1 MWRGRPCVPD
11 CTCYHHLPGLHQ
23 NSLPWFVRIT
33 CWIKPTM
40 SSSSSFK
47 WSKTSLGHLGSVQIH
62 FTASKVW
69 IFATE
74 THHDQLAWRFLAS
87 TTQKYNPKCCQPQ
100 LLLRDFEWLNWICSE
115 GFLEISFSYFSFVAF
130 SYFSKGNWIW
140 LTQIIRAYPGHNPP
154 TFSCPCLSW
163 KGGLREQVC
172 VYRVQRTWKM
182 TQFRIRK
189 FKTDTDTLSDTKNF
203 RNRYRYFFR
212 YQNFPK
218 PIPIP

>member
-23 NSLPWFVRIT
+23 NSLPCFVRIT

-115 GFLEISFSYFSFVAF
+115 GFLEISINISPK
-130 SYFSKGNWIW
+130 KGNWIR
-140 LTQIIRAYPGHNPP
+140 LNANCHAHQFIAHPP
-154 TFSCPCLSW
+154 SAVVVYLETW
-163 KGGLREQVC
+163 KRGSRKRVC
-172 VYRVQRTWKM
+172 V
-182 TQFRIRK
+182 
-189 FKTDTDTLSDTKNF
+189 
-203 RNRYRYFFR
+203 
-212 YQNFPK
+212 
-218 PIPIP
+218 

>member
-1 MWRGRPCVPD
+1 MLQCQNLRGDGDARAWHLMWRGRPCVPD

-115 GFLEISFSYFSFVAF
+115 GFLEISINISPK
-130 SYFSKGNWIW
+130 KGNWIR
-140 LTQIIRAYPGHNPP
+140 LNANCHTHQFIAHPP
-154 TFSCPCLSW
+154 SAVVVYLETW
-163 KGGLREQVC
+163 KRGSRKRVC
-172 VYRVQRTWKM
+172 V
-182 TQFRIRK
+182 
-189 FKTDTDTLSDTKNF
+189 
-203 RNRYRYFFR
+203 
-212 YQNFPK
+212 
-218 PIPIP
+218 

>member
-1 MWRGRPCVPD
+1 MITWC
-11 CTCYHHLPGLHQ
+11 CFNL
-23 NSLPWFVRIT
+23 RIL
-33 CWIKPTM
+33 
-40 SSSSSFK
+40 SSIQSVVNLRSS
-47 WSKTSLGHLGSVQIH
+47 WEIWL
-62 FTASKVW
+62 
-69 IFATE
+69 TE
-74 THHDQLAWRFLAS
+74 
-87 TTQKYNPKCCQPQ
+87 
-100 LLLRDFEWLNWICSE
+100 LNFCSE
-115 GFLEISFSYFSFVAF
+115 GFSQISFSYFSFVAF

-163 KGGLREQVC
+163 KGGSREQVC

-212 YQNFPK
+212 YQNFSK
-218 PIPIP
+218 PIPILFSIPKIFETDTDTFFDTKIFRNRYRYHQKKWKSFETEKFRNRNVTLWYSTTCSGLWMLDRSQFWFLPWALSSLSG